1 MDVRAEGQAIAFAA
15 FTDWEGIRRSL
26 SALAKPARLA
36 SIEALSIVTV
46 SCVGSVQNARH
57 EWP

>member
-46 SCVGSVQNARH
+46 S
-57 EWP
+57 